1 MDRDQI
7 REREQQRLS
16 EGRELYSDD
25 TGKPHLCLSVAAY
38 LDALGTKDA
47 VRTMTNE
54 VLQRQIGL
62 LDALNSTLH
71 DPSWESRYQRMLT
84 FSDSIA
90 VAVPIVGP
98 EIGSEFGILC
108 DSISTYQFQLALSG
122 RFLRGGISIGDVYAD
137 YAHITGPAL
146 VEAVLLEEETAVVP
160 RVLLSTEA
168 FAYALYIG
176 DLSYGSKAYQS
187 EWNGTY
193 MVDADGRA
201 FVNYLDTALMAEQED
216 EGLAADYLQ
225 QHKDVVVDLL
235 TTYSK
240 PSRIR
245 EKYVW
250 VAQYHNAFCAQ
261 HLQSD
266 SLQITHPDLTLL
278 EDMFPRPFRPL
289 FEPDP
294 DPADPDD
301 APR

>member
-25 TGKPHLCLSVAAY
+25 TGKPHLRLSVAAY

-47 VRTMTNE
+47 IQTMTNE
-54 VLQRQIGL
+54 GLQRQIGL
-62 LDALNSTLH
+62 LDQLNSTLH

-90 VAVPIVGP
+90 VAVPIVGR
-98 EIGSEFGILC
+98 EIGSELGILS

-122 RFLRGGISIGDVYAD
+122 RFLRGGISTGDVYAD

-146 VEAVLLEEETAVVP
+146 VEAVLLEEKTAVVP

-168 FAYALYIG
+168 LEYALYTG
-176 DLSYGSKAYQS
+176 HTSYGSEAYQS
-187 EWNGTY
+187 EWNAQF

-201 FVNYLDTALMAEQED
+201 FVNYLDTALTAEQDEVGMAEDFLQE
-216 EGLAADYLQ
+216 
-225 QHKDVVVDLL
+225 HKDAVVAAL
-235 TTYSK
+235 TTYSE

-245 EKYVW
+245 EKYAW
-250 VAQYHNAFCAQ
+250 VAQYHNAFCAL

-278 EDMFPRPFRPL
+278 EGLFPRTFRPL
-289 FEPDP
+289 FEPEP
-294 DPADPDD
+294 DPADPAD
-301 APR
+301 ASG